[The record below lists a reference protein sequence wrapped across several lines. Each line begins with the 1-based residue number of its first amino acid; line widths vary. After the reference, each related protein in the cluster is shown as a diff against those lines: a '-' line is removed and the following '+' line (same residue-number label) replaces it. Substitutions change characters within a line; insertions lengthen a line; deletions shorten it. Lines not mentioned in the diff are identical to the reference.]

1 VHIDSAVKVVVAEEE
16 AFAEAVAELQPVL
29 RNSGRIC
36 LELYIVLHNF
46 YNTFYTSF
54 LLIQ

>member
-29 RNSGRIC
+29 HNSGRIC

-54 LLIQ
+54 LLI